1 MEELLNRLQA
11 KGLTPQQAMDA
22 ISVIKDFAKEKL
34 PLFSGAIDSMFDK
47 YSAKEEDDFMP

>member
-1 MEELLNRLQA
+1 MEELLSRLQA

-34 PLFSGAIDSMFDK
+34 PMFSGAIDSMFDK
-47 YSAKEEDDFMP
+47 YSSKEEDDFMP